1 MYSVFNVSP
10 PSFTL
15 PEISDILNIEFSI
28 NGTVTELYSDRDQ
41 NFHVHTDTDDFI
53 VKVSNPAE
61 ERSLLDLQDLASKH
75 IAKKDPTIKIPKQV
89 GKILEIKKDDKI
101 FLVRLMSYIKG
112 DFLYQHDSRNR
123 NRNTLGNFLGRLS
136 LSLEEF
142 DHPGAHRQFEWDCRR
157 TDMINGISKY
167 IEPNRDRK
175 TVSHF
180 LNEFEKNIPNLS
192 HDMRMSVIHND
203 GNDHNILVGEDGNII
218 GIIDFGD
225 MVYTYQAIEPAVG
238 MAYVALN
245 NDDPFTAI
253 ASMLKGYHAIFPLQQ
268 SELASSIYLMC
279 SRLCITVSMAAW
291 RKRLFPDNKYL
302 TISEPYA
309 WSLLRMMEQE
319 DMGEWSDRL
328 VEYAN

>member
-41 NFHVHTDTDDFI
+41 NFRVHNDTGDFI

-61 ERSLLDLQDLASKH
+61 DRSLLVLQDLASKH
-75 IAKKDPTIKIPKQV
+75 ISKKDPTLQIPKQA

-112 DFLYQHDSRNR
+112 DFLYQHDSKNSDLG
-123 NRNTLGNFLGRLS
+123 TLGNFLGRLS
-136 LSLEEF
+136 RSLEGF
-142 DHPGAHRQFEWDCRR
+142 DHPIAHRKFEWDCRQ
-157 TDMINGISKY
+157 TGMIKGISKY
-167 IEPNRDRK
+167 IESNRDRK

-192 HDMRMSVIHND
+192 HGMRMSVIHND
-203 GNDHNILVGEDGNII
+203 GNDHNILIGQDGNII

-225 MVYTYQAIEPAVG
+225 MVYTFQAIEPAVG
-238 MAYVALN
+238 MAYIALN
-245 NDDPFTAI
+245 NNDPLPDI
-253 ASMLKGYHAIFPLQQ
+253 ASMLKGYHSIFPLQQ
-268 SELASSIYLMC
+268 SELASTIYLMC
-279 SRLCITVSMAAW
+279 LRLCITVSMAAW

-309 WSLLRMMEQE
+309 WSLLRVMEEE
-319 DMGEWSDRL
+319 DMEEWSDRL